1 MPYRIDDSII
11 SNFLTTHTRPIRL
24 SSLPQDPSSQ
34 HCPICHL
41 PYAPQDPSYVHPL
54 HPPDTP
60 EYPVQVRCRGP
71 CKHVFGRICIERH
84 MRGGQPWSHTCPICR
99 AEWFPAPNAGR
110 REVLAATEIALD
122 ALARIDAADVEVR
135 AEVERVEEAL
145 RRIREVLYGS
155 RWI

>member
-1 MPYRIDDSII
+1 
-11 SNFLTTHTRPIRL
+11 
-24 SSLPQDPSSQ
+24 
-34 HCPICHL
+34 
-41 PYAPQDPSYVHPL
+41 
-54 HPPDTP
+54 
-60 EYPVQVRCRGP
+60 
-71 CKHVFGRICIERH
+71 